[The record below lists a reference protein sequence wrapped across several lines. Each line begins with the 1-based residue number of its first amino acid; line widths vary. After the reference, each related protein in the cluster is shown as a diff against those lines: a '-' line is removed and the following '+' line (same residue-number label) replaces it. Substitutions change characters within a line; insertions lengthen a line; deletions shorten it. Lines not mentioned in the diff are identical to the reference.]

1 MMQTVAS
8 ILWCRLDLEGHDACL
23 LSESGSGRNLR
34 GHALFVQDG
43 KPCSIAYEVDCDA
56 GWHTRSARADG
67 FLGTQELHCQIEL
80 LAGGQWTLNGKRQ
93 VEVDGLIDVDL
104 GFTPATNLLALRRF
118 ALDVGTATPA
128 PTAYLTFPELRLVR
142 QNRPIS
148 ASMRHTTPMPPRC
161 SATMRCW
168 RSRRLASSSTIRAC
182 GEAQHSWAE
191 ASSICQE
198 VAQARCCARVSPRRQ
213 RQHALRNRD
222 HLAKEAAH

>member
-142 QNRPIS
+142 LEQTYQRVDAAHYAYAAPLFGYNE
-148 ASMRHTTPMPPRC
+148 M
-161 SATMRCW
+161 
-168 RSRRLASSSTIRAC
+168 L
-182 GEAQHSWAE
+182 E
-191 ASSICQE
+191 
-198 VAQARCCARVSPRRQ
+198 VSPVGFVVDYPRLWRGTAQ
-213 RQHALRNRD
+213 LG
-222 HLAKEAAH
+222 